1 MMGWYPE
8 VRGCSN
14 QSVPDSG
21 TVGGQVW
28 NWTAEPPRFRVVRSR
43 NACDSTWWVG
53 FATGQVQTGDNGP
66 ARRETHRYNPL
77 PITRT
82 TPDPF
87 GLTKSDMSVTIHDSA
102 GKADGGFVTF
112 PDPPRNYDERNCF
125 EHLAL
130 SGAAY
135 CLDWHFGTPE
145 TILIDGLQYIAPDI
159 RSEVK
164 GLPAPDMLIAFDVN
178 PDTSYRRNA
187 YVVAEHGKPPDFV
200 LEIASASTG
209 LIDVRDKPVAYAA
222 LGVPEYWRFDET
234 GEHHGARL
242 AGDRLAEDRYEPIG
256 ITELADGSLEGYSE
270 VLDLYLRWEEGRLE
284 WHDPATGKAIMS
296 MAEMQ
301 RIIEG
306 ERQVRLAVEQAAT
319 ERQGRLE
326 AEQRAEVERQAR
338 LAVEQAAEERVR
350 ELEEKLRRRVS

>member
-1 MMGWYPE
+1 MPE
-8 VRGCSN
+8 
-14 QSVPDSG
+14 
-21 TVGGQVW
+21 QVW
-28 NWTAEPPRFRVVRSR
+28 NRVAELLRLRVIRSR
-43 NACDSTWWVG
+43 NACDPMWWVG
-53 FATGQVQTGDNGP
+53 SATGQVQTGDNGP

-77 PITRT
+77 SIART

-87 GLTKSDMSVTIHDSA
+87 GLTKSDMSVTIHGSA
-102 GKADGGFVTF
+102 GKAEGGFVTF
-112 PDPPRNYDERNCF
+112 PDPPRNYDERNWF

-130 SGAAY
+130 SGVAY
-135 CLDWHFGTPE
+135 CLDWHFGAPE

-178 PDTSYRRNA
+178 PETSYRRNA

-222 LGVPEYWRFDET
+222 LDVPEYWRFDET
-234 GEHHGARL
+234 GEHHGVRL
-242 AGDRLAEDRYEPIG
+242 AGDRLEGDRYEPIG
-256 ITELADGSLEGYSE
+256 IAKLAGGSLEGYGE

-301 RIIEG
+301 RIVER
-306 ERQVRLAVEQAAT
+306 ERQARLEVKQAVTERRGRWEAERRAKAA
-319 ERQGRLE
+319 RQGRLE
-326 AEQRAEVERQAR
+326 AEQRAEAERQAR
-338 LAVEQAAEERVR
+338 LVSEQAAEERIR

>member
-1 MMGWYPE
+1 
-8 VRGCSN
+8 
-14 QSVPDSG
+14 
-21 TVGGQVW
+21 
-28 NWTAEPPRFRVVRSR
+28 
-43 NACDSTWWVG
+43 
-53 FATGQVQTGDNGP
+53 
-66 ARRETHRYNPL
+66 
-77 PITRT
+77 
-82 TPDPF
+82 
-87 GLTKSDMSVTIHDSA
+87 MSVTIHDPA

-112 PDPPRNYDERNCF
+112 PDPPRNHDERNCF

-209 LIDVRDKPVAYAA
+209 LIDVRDKPAAYAA
-222 LGVPEYWRFDET
+222 LGIPEYWRFDET

-306 ERQVRLAVEQAAT
+306 ERQVRLAAEQAAT
-319 ERQGRLE
+319 ERRGRWEAERRAKAERQGRLE
-326 AEQRAEVERQAR
+326 AEQRAEAERQAR